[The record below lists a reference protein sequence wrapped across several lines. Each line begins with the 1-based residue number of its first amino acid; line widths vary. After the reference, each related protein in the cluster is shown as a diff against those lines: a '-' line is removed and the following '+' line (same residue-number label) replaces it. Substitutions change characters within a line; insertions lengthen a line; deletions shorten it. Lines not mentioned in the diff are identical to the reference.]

1 MLEFSHNKT
10 KENKPMTTTFSKSTI
25 HSIDRAKER
34 AGINERKA
42 EKMITLALERGKTYE
57 DFTSW
62 ERNYLQNEAYGDCK
76 AIAFNGYCYIV
87 NADGFCVTLYKLP
100 SWFGKKKHYD
110 GKDRIRDYKKY
121 CKSNNLYQ

>member
-1 MLEFSHNKT
+1 
-10 KENKPMTTTFSKSTI
+10 MTTTFSKSTI

-42 EKMITLALERGKTYE
+42 EKMISLALERGKKSE

-62 ERNYLQNEAYGDCK
+62 EKDYLQNEAYDGCI

-87 NADGFCVTLYKLP
+87 NNDGFCVTLYKLP
-100 SWFGKKKHYD
+100 SWFGKKKHYN
-110 GKDRIRDYKKY
+110 GKERIRDYKKY
-121 CKSNNLYQ
+121 CKGNISYCEEISYAQ